1 MATQSPLSLVTDP
14 AKINPVGASQTDL
27 EEYQKSLDAQIKAL
41 EQRYAQPN
49 WFNVAAG
56 FAKPQLG
63 GFLASLGSASQALG
77 ETEERRREAE
87 LPIAQMRTQLAQSK
101 ILTGANK
108 TQADE
113 YEKWR
118 SSGKPMDQATFTRLF
133 SLNPQT
139 PVAEAIKA
147 AYEGQRKDLEFTSSQ
162 QRLMLDA
169 IQMKQ
174 AKGMSLSKAEQD
186 FLANLPGQLSL
197 RQEAQPLLPGGKP
210 TGAEGPA
217 AAPAAT
223 GAPSNAPVGMFDL
236 SAPGALD
243 SVRKGIA
250 NITDPVERARAMEA
264 LESQLNPGR
273 PAPAAKDEKLKPYP
287 SLFKYPDL
295 SGKSDAER
303 ETAREQYR
311 ENAKIREARSEATAN
326 QWRLLSEEPN
336 FTSVDSEY
344 KAAIGLLNDHPDV
357 AKKVFNL
364 LRKQGTLL
372 DQIGSAAQ
380 AGAGINFNG
389 MTANLNL
396 PVDAFLS
403 AGLNQEQQMV
413 ADRLVRAML
422 VVGNAKLASQGI
434 TPDKGQDAYK
444 QILEGTKA
452 SLRQNAPTALLNLT
466 KDYITFKQ
474 NKALHDQIVKEYP
487 VQLETMSPTPYTD
500 IITQSPYFKE
510 INKKA
515 KEDQEKFDKLH
526 SEAIQ
531 VMKEKRKSDS
541 KGKKP

>member
-1 MATQSPLSLVTDP
+1 MATPSPLSLVTDP
-14 AKINPVGASQTDL
+14 AKINPVGASQADL

-139 PVAEAIKA
+139 PVAEAVKA

-217 AAPAAT
+217 ATPSTT
-223 GAPSNAPVGMFDL
+223 GATSNAPVGMFDL
-236 SAPGALD
+236 SAPGALE

-264 LESQLNPGR
+264 LESQLNPNR
-273 PAPAAKDEKLKPYP
+273 PAPSAKDEKPKTYP
-287 SLFKYPDL
+287 MTFKYPDL
-295 SGKSDAER
+295 AGKPDDQR
-303 ETAREQYR
+303 ETLKEQYR
-311 ENAKIREARSEATAN
+311 ENAKIREARSEATVN
-326 QWRLLSEEPN
+326 QWRPLAEEPN
-336 FTSVDSEY
+336 FSSVDSEY
-344 KAAIGLLNDHPDV
+344 KAAIGLLNAHPDV

-364 LRKQGTLL
+364 LRKEGSPI
-372 DQIGSAAQ
+372 DQIASAAQ
-380 AGAGINFNG
+380 AGFGLNFNG
-389 MTANLNL
+389 MSANLNL
-396 PVDAFLS
+396 PVDAFYA
-403 AGLNQEQQMV
+403 AGLNPEQQLL

-422 VVGNAKLASQGI
+422 TVGNAKLLSQGI
-434 TPDKGQDAYK
+434 SPEKGQEAYTR
-444 QILEGTKA
+444 ILEGTKA
-452 SLRQNAPTALLNLT
+452 SLKQNAPTALLNLT

-474 NKALHDQIVKEYP
+474 NKALHDQMVLEYP
-487 VQLETMSPTPYTD
+487 AQFETMSPTPYTD
-500 IITQSPYFKE
+500 ILTHSPYLKD
-510 INKKA
+510 ISKKSREEA
-515 KEDQEKFDKLH
+515 DVVEKNYSK
-526 SEAIQ
+526 AIDE
-531 VMKEKRKSDS
+531 MKRRRKSS
-541 KGKKP
+541 SGG

>member
-1 MATQSPLSLVTDP
+1 MATPSPLSLVTDP
-14 AKINPVGASQTDL
+14 AKINPVGASQADL

-162 QRLMLDA
+162 QRLMMDA

-174 AKGMSLSKAEQD
+174 AKGLPLSKAEQD

-197 RQEAQPLLPGGKP
+197 RQEAGPLLPGGRP

-217 AAPAAT
+217 AAGAT
-223 GAPSNAPVGMFDL
+223 SNAPVGMYNL
-236 SAPGALD
+236 TVPGGVEKIRQD
-243 SVRKGIA
+243 IA
-250 NITDPVERARAMEA
+250 RIADPTERARALEA
-264 LESQLNPGR
+264 LESQINPNR
-273 PAPAAKDEKLKPYP
+273 SAPLAKDEKPTVYAPTVKFPNIAG
-287 SLFKYPDL
+287 L
-295 SGKSDAER
+295 SDQER
-303 ETAREQYR
+303 ESAVGQYR
-311 ENAKIREARSEATAN
+311 ENTKMLEGRSEATVN
-326 QWRLLSEEPN
+326 QWRPLAEEP
-336 FTSVDSEY
+336 SYSSLDSEY
-344 KAAIGLLNDHPDV
+344 KAAIGLLNTHPDV

-364 LRKQGTLL
+364 LRSDGTVLN
-372 DQIGSAAQ
+372 QIASAAQ
-380 AGAGINFNG
+380 AGFGLNFNN
-389 MTANLNL
+389 MSANLNI
-396 PVDAFLS
+396 PVEAFLRS
-403 AGLNQEQQMV
+403 GLNPEQQLL

-422 VVGNAKLASQGI
+422 TVGNAKLASQGI
-434 TPDKGQDAYK
+434 TPEKGQEAYTR
-444 QILEGTKA
+444 ILEGTKA
-452 SLRQNAPTALLNLT
+452 SLSQNAPTALHNLN
-466 KDYITFKQ
+466 KDYETFKQ
-474 NKALHDQIVKEYP
+474 SKSLYDQMMQEYP
-487 VQLETMSPTPYTD
+487 NQQAVSPTPYTD
-500 IITQSPYFKE
+500 ILRHSPHIKD
-510 INKKA
+510 INKRA
-515 KEDQEKFDKLH
+515 KESMESHEKNYSD
-526 SEAIQ
+526 AI
-531 VMKEKRKSDS
+531 KEMQRRRKSS
-541 KGKKP
+541 SGG

>member
-1 MATQSPLSLVTDP
+1 MAAQSPLSLVTDP

-147 AYEGQRKDLEFTSSQ
+147 AYEGQRKDLEFTTSQ
-162 QRLMLDA
+162 QRLMMDA

-174 AKGMSLSKAEQD
+174 AKGQALSKPEQD
-186 FLANLPGQLSL
+186 FLANLPGQLSM
-197 RQEAQPLLPGGKP
+197 RQEAQSLLPGGKP

-217 AAPAAT
+217 AG
-223 GAPSNAPVGMFDL
+223 GAPSNAPVGMYNL
-236 SAPGALD
+236 SAPGAVEA
-243 SVRKGIA
+243 VRKGIS
-250 NITDPVERARAMEA
+250 NIIDPVERARALEA
-264 LESQLNPGR
+264 LESQINPNR
-273 PAPAAKDEKLKPYP
+273 PAPVAKDEKPTVYP
-287 SLFKYPDL
+287 PTLTFPNISGLSDQQRESAVAKYN
-295 SGKSDAER
+295 
-303 ETAREQYR
+303 
-311 ENAKIREARSEATAN
+311 ENSKILEGRSEATVN
-326 QWRLLSEEPN
+326 QWRPLAEEP
-336 FTSVDSEY
+336 SYSSLDSEY
-344 KAAIGLLNDHPDV
+344 KAAIGLLSTHPDV

-364 LRKQGTLL
+364 LRSDGTVLN
-372 DQIGSAAQ
+372 QVASAAQ
-380 AGAGINFNG
+380 AGFGLNFNN
-389 MTANLNL
+389 MSANLNI
-396 PVDAFLS
+396 PVEAFLRS
-403 AGLNQEQQMV
+403 GLNPEQQLL

-422 VVGNAKLASQGI
+422 TVGNAKLASQGI
-434 TPDKGQDAYK
+434 TPEKGQEAYNR
-444 QILEGTKA
+444 ILEGTKA
-452 SLRQNAPTALLNLT
+452 SLSQNAPTALHNLN
-466 KDYITFKQ
+466 KDYETFKQ
-474 NKALHDQIVKEYP
+474 SKSLYDQMMQEYST
-487 VQLETMSPTPYTD
+487 QQANSSTPYTD
-500 IITQSPYFKE
+500 ILKNSPAIKKINETARKE
-510 INKKA
+510 MDRHEQNYSDAI
-515 KEDQEKFDKLH
+515 KE
-526 SEAIQ
+526 
-531 VMKEKRKSDS
+531 MKRRRSAS
-541 KGKKP
+541 SGG